1 MSANFWFATAKL
13 LHFFE
18 LRKNNTKKSP
28 FISENTNGDKKKSV
42 LLTSFG
48 KFLDFRHYNCKATT
62 FMRIGQTSQAVP
74 IRQQPADEYLLRVNK
89 TFLLVIRQQPA
100 DEF

>member
-48 KFLDFRHYNCKATT
+48 KFLDFRHYDCKVTT
-62 FMRIGQTSQAVP
+62 FFELPKKNLSKSK
-74 IRQQPADEYLLRVNK
+74 LLFVFSCCCAF
-89 TFLLVIRQQPA
+89 FLLPLQRIHQYK
-100 DEF
+100 

>member
-1 MSANFWFATAKL
+1 MSETQVAI
-13 LHFFE
+13 
-18 LRKNNTKKSP
+18 R
-28 FISENTNGDKKKSV
+28 KKSV

-74 IRQQPADEYLLRVNK
+74 IRQQPADE
-89 TFLLVIRQQPA
+89 F
-100 DEF
+100 